1 MKKEEERI
9 SGWQI
14 FYDDLSLLFLL
25 GMVIPAVIYILWGV
39 MEYANAP
46 TAVIINGV
54 ITGP

>member
-25 GMVIPAVIYILWGV
+25 GMVVPAVIYIIWGV
-39 MEYANAP
+39 MEFANAP
-46 TAVIINGV
+46 TVV
-54 ITGP
+54 LTGP

>member
-25 GMVIPAVIYILWGV
+25 GMVIPAVLYLLWGV

-46 TAVIINGV
+46 TAVI
-54 ITGP
+54 TGP